1 MVLDKTVLR
10 MENFNVLGVHIL
22 GLLGGLQEKPIQGE
36 HWLKRGTW
44 TVCQFKGNP
53 NLQDILN

>member
-22 GLLGGLQEKPIQGE
+22 GLLGGASGKTNKGGALAKKGDLDSLPI
-36 HWLKRGTW
+36 
-44 TVCQFKGNP
+44 
-53 NLQDILN
+53 